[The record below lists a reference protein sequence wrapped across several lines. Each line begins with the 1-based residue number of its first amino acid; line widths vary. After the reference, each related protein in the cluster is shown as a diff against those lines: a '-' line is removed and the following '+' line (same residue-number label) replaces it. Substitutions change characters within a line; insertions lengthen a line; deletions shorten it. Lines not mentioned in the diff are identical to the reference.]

1 MDINTLVWYI
11 LVGLIAGVIAGQIM
25 RGRGFGL
32 VGNIIIGIVGALLGG
47 FLFSL
52 FGVTLPGIIG
62 AIIEALIGAII
73 LLLILGAVVTGGRRR
88 RI

>member
-11 LVGLIAGVIAGQIM
+11 LVGLIAGFIAGQIM

-47 FLFSL
+47 FLFGL
-52 FGVTLPGIIG
+52 FGVHLPGIIG
-62 AIIEALIGAII
+62 AIIEAIIGAMI
-73 LLLILGAVVTGGRRR
+73 LLLILGAVVTGRRR

>member
-11 LVGLIAGVIAGQIM
+11 LVGLIAGFIAGQIM

-47 FLFSL
+47 FLFGL
-52 FGVTLPGIIG
+52 FGVHLPGIIG
-62 AIIEALIGAII
+62 AIIEAIIGAMI
-73 LLLILGAVVTGGRRR
+73 LLLILGAAVGSRRR